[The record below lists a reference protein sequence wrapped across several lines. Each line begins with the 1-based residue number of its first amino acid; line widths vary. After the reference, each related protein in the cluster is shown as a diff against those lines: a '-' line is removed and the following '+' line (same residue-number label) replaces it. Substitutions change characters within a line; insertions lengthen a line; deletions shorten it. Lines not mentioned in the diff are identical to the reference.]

1 MTKKEIVQY
10 LKQNMPTFTG
20 NKIEKE
26 KKMAMYIYLELGK
39 MKAFDEKYFFGNSKT
54 KDKIYKMAKCAKY
67 TVDSVAQKK
76 KIVCVSL
83 TYLCKSIYSEFGI
96 KSYISTPNGGDKHI
110 YNIIQ
115 FSDGKNIK
123 ADLQQDL
130 SNIQTKSR
138 TTSFAQGYDCAEENL
153 DVFSNEEIYEIQR
166 QLGYV
171 NDSSEYMDE
180 KICNLAKK

>member
-1 MTKKEIVQY
+1 
-10 LKQNMPTFTG
+10 
-20 NKIEKE
+20 
-26 KKMAMYIYLELGK
+26 
-39 MKAFDEKYFFGNSKT
+39 
-54 KDKIYKMAKCAKY
+54 MAKCAKY
-67 TVDSVAQKK
+67 NVDSVAQKK

-130 SNIQTKSR
+130 SIFKQNQEQQVLHKVMIVLR
-138 TTSFAQGYDCAEENL
+138 
-153 DVFSNEEIYEIQR
+153 
-166 QLGYV
+166 
-171 NDSSEYMDE
+171 
-180 KICNLAKK
+180 KI

>member
-39 MKAFDEKYFFGNSKT
+39 MKAFDEKYFFGNSKI
-54 KDKIYKMAKCAKY
+54 KDKIYKMAKYAKY
-67 TVDSVAQKK
+67 NVDSVAQKK

-123 ADLQQDL
+123 ADL
-130 SNIQTKSR
+130 
-138 TTSFAQGYDCAEENL
+138 
-153 DVFSNEEIYEIQR
+153 
-166 QLGYV
+166 
-171 NDSSEYMDE
+171 
-180 KICNLAKK
+180 